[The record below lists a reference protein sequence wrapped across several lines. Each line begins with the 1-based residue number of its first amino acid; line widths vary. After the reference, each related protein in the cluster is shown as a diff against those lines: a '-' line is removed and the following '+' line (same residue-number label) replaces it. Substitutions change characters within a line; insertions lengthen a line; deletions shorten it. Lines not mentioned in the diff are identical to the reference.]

1 MICDFWKVNR
11 SNKIFPAK
19 CVPRKN
25 HLTKFTMILA
35 HGIICEFTY
44 AETESRSS
52 AWMDLE
58 SCLLLAYSF
67 YCLCTFVFTPI
78 PYVLAHSLSV
88 SLFPSSSSPELSV
101 IMPRGKS
108 YPLTSHLPAFHRSL
122 ARGLAGIQRER
133 KREKRWDFLSACLDG
148 HATVLFMPAWSRV
161 EGQAN

>member
-1 MICDFWKVNR
+1 MNFER
-11 SNKIFPAK
+11 SIDQTKYFQLSV
-19 CVPRKN
+19 CLEKN

-58 SCLLLAYSF
+58 SCLQLAYSF

-133 KREKRWDFLSACLDG
+133 KRWDFLSACLDG